1 MIKPKLDTE
10 QKLFYATLFAEYLNA
25 GAKLE
30 ITITYTSPS
39 NMNYRY
45 TVAIWYYDTVSGK
58 VDKLNATYWLGAE
71 TKSNLTDR
79 GELRGNGC
87 GFDRAHDAAY
97 RIGLILHGYGLIPKS
112 MVNTPAYVANY

>member
-10 QKLFYATLFAEYLNA
+10 QRLFYATLFSEYLKR

-30 ITITYTSPS
+30 ITITYASRS

-45 TVAIWYYDTVSGK
+45 KVALWYYQDVSETVE
-58 VDKLNATYWLGAE
+58 KLDATYWLGAE
-71 TKSNLTDR
+71 TKSNLTDN

-97 RIGLILHGYGLIPKS
+97 NIGLILDGYGLIPKA
-112 MVNTPAYVANY
+112 MINAPAYVANY